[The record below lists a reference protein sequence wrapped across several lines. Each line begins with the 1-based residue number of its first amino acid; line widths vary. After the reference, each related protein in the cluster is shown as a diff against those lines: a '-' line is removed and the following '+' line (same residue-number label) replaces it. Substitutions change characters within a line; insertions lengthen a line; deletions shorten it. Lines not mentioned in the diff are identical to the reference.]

1 MPKHNTRKEMKN
13 ADMPARG
20 THNIT
25 ELLNDPDSQG
35 EEARQVLISKVY
47 DQLRQIAKKRMS
59 RERSDHTLQAT
70 ALVHEAYIKMSDHM
84 DRQEWENRAHFFAA
98 AAQAMRRV
106 LVNHA
111 RDRKRLKRGGDQQR
125 VAINVMDLAED
136 TDPDTILALDAAV
149 ERLKQKDPHYAELVH
164 LRFYAGLSVDET
176 AEVMG
181 ISKRSVIRHWNF
193 ARAWLH
199 KEMKK
204 ES

>member
-1 MPKHNTRKEMKN
+1 MEE
-13 ADMPARG
+13 ADLPEPG

-25 ELLNDPDSQG
+25 KLLNDSDVRSDQ
-35 EEARQVLISKVY
+35 ARQELVSKVY
-47 DQLRQIAKKRMS
+47 DQLRQIAQKRMS

-84 DRQEWENRAHFFAA
+84 DQHEWENRGHFFAA

-106 LVNHA
+106 LINHA

-136 TDPDTILALDAAV
+136 TDPDTIIALDAAV
-149 ERLKQKDPHYAELVH
+149 ERLRQKDEHYAKLVH

-176 AEVMG
+176 AEIMG

-199 KEMKK
+199 KEMKNA
-204 ES
+204 EQ